1 MSELHSMLRTMKT
14 AHIDAGP
21 ADISTRKQRLKKS
34 IALLKD
40 NYTALCG
47 AMSDDFGHRSHYQSV
62 LADIMSAIGAL
73 KHSHDHLDE
82 WIKPEH
88 VDDIDGG
95 IQAWIQ
101 QQPVGVVGVISPWN
115 FPLNLAFGPLASIF
129 AAGNRAMLKP
139 SELTPR
145 TSALLK
151 ELVAQYFDPQELT
164 VVTGGA
170 DVGKAFSALP
180 FDHLVFTGS
189 GAVGKHIMRAAAEN
203 LVPVTLEL
211 GGKSPVV
218 VDSDYDITIAAAR
231 TLTVKTFNTGQ
242 ICMSPDYIMIPEGSE
257 SAFQAAS
264 AEFIEQ
270 SFPSMID
277 NEDYTTII
285 TDRHFARL
293 VAMLDDARDKGANV
307 VSLAPQGEPDY
318 DTKTRKMAIHLIFG
332 VTEEMDVMQEEIFG
346 PLFPVKTYT
355 QLDDTIEYINAHD
368 RPLAAYL
375 FSDNSANQD
384 KFAQHTTSGALV
396 INDVMTHASLNDLPF
411 GGVGGSGIGA
421 YHGLHGFREFT
432 HAKPVVVQTP
442 QGESGLRLRA
452 PYSQETLEAM
462 TSFLDA

>member
-1 MSELHSMLRTMKT
+1 MSELQSMLHTMKQ
-14 AHIDAGP
+14 AYIDAGP
-21 ADISTRKQRLKKS
+21 ADISTRKQRLNKAIS
-34 IALLKD
+34 LLKE
-40 NYTALCG
+40 NHTALCS
-47 AMSDDFGHRSHYQSV
+47 AMSEDFGHRSQYQSI

-73 KHSHDHLDE
+73 KHSHDHLEE
-82 WIKPEH
+82 WMKPEH

-139 SELTPR
+139 SELTPK
-145 TSALLK
+145 TSELLK
-151 ELVAQYFDPQELT
+151 ELIARYFDPQELT
-164 VVTGGA
+164 VVTGGPE
-170 DVGKAFSALP
+170 VGKAFSALP

-218 VDSDYDITIAAAR
+218 VDSDYDMATAAAR

-242 ICMSPDYIMIPEGSE
+242 ICMSPDYIMIPAGRE
-257 SAFQAAS
+257 SAFQAA
-264 AEFIEQ
+264 ATEFIAQ
-270 SFPSMID
+270 SFPSMMD
-277 NEDYTTII
+277 NEEYTTII
-285 TDRHFARL
+285 TERHFTRL
-293 VAMLDDARDKGANV
+293 VALLDDARDKGAKV

-318 DTKTRKMAIHLIFG
+318 DASTRKMAIHLVFG
-332 VTEEMDVMQEEIFG
+332 VTEEMDIMQEEIFG
-346 PLFPVKTYT
+346 PLLPVKTYT
-355 QLDDTIEYINAHD
+355 QLSDTINYINAHD
-368 RPLAAYL
+368 RPLAAYF

-384 KFAQHTTSGALV
+384 KFAQYTTSGALV

-442 QGESGLRLRA
+442 EGESGLRLRA
-452 PYSQETLEAM
+452 PYADKLAEVKGM
-462 TSFLDA
+462 LDSK